1 MVLFRE
7 RYLWTNISII
17 DSHVVQIM
25 MYHPSEACIALESSP
40 SILESCLH
48 ASVYQTSVVGHTS
61 WSGDWGKILMDEERY
76 SSYSHISAPGCRFF
90 FKEIMIISCRS
101 Y

>member
-25 MYHPSEACIALESSP
+25 MYHPSEAHIAPESSP

-48 ASVYQTSVVGHTS
+48 ARVYQTSVVGHTS
-61 WSGDWGKILMDEERY
+61 WSGDWGKIPLNEEMN
-76 SSYSHISAPGCRFF
+76 SLFIHISLLGGDFF
-90 FKEIMIISCRS
+90 FNGNND
-101 Y
+101 YQ